1 MRVLAAQA
9 HRVMPWKNGGGS
21 TTEIAVFPENAGI
34 DAFEWRISM
43 AQVIEDG
50 AFSNFPG
57 IDRTL
62 SVLSGEGIMLH
73 VAGREP
79 QELVRTTE
87 PLFFPGDVPTHSVLL
102 NGPIVDLNIMTR
114 RGRFTHQVTRC
125 AGNEIR
131 VVGPVSDTTIV
142 LSRSAGLAISSA
154 GHAVTLGVDDAVV
167 MTRADG
173 ELTVTPSATS
183 EFFVIS
189 LWRAH

>member
-1 MRVLAAQA
+1 
-9 HRVMPWKNGGGS
+9 
-21 TTEIAVFPENAGI
+21 
-34 DAFEWRISM
+34 
-43 AQVIEDG
+43 
-50 AFSNFPG
+50 
-57 IDRTL
+57 
-62 SVLSGEGIMLH
+62 
-73 VAGREP
+73 
-79 QELVRTTE
+79 
-87 PLFFPGDVPTHSVLL
+87 VLL

-125 AGNEIR
+125 AGNETR
-131 VVGPVSDTTIV
+131 VVGPVRDTTIV

-173 ELTVTPSATS
+173 ELTVTPSDTS